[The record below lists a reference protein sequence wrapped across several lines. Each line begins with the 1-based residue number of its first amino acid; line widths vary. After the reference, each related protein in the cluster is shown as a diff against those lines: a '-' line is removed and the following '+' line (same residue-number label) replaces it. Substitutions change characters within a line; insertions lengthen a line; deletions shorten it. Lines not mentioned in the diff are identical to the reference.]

1 MPAHERIT
9 IDCDVLPKFTAAY
22 LRLAGDECAFI
33 EAHTA
38 HAVPRLLAAL
48 EAAGKKPEDVRWVVV
63 THVHLDH
70 AGGASRLMQAC
81 PNATLL
87 AHPRAARHL
96 VDPSR
101 LVASA
106 TSVYGAARFAE
117 LYGRIDPIPQERV
130 RALDDGATFDL
141 GGATLRVHHTE
152 GHAKHH
158 FVVDDPAAESVY
170 TGDAFGLVY
179 PALQRGVRFAIAS
192 TSPTDFDPD
201 KAHESI
207 DRIVALGEAAACLT
221 HFDAVTDI
229 EEVASQLHAWIDRS
243 RTWRDQAAASDAS
256 VAETTARIEEELR
269 AAIAKDAEGR
279 GLALGAEDWRLLALD
294 IELNAQG
301 IAFVADRMR
310 RAS

>member
-1 MPAHERIT
+1 MATHERIT
-9 IDCDVLPKFTAAY
+9 VDCDVLPKFTAAY
-22 LRLAGDECAFI
+22 LRVAGDECAFI

-38 HAVPRLLAAL
+38 HAVPKLLAAL
-48 EAAGKKPEDVRWVVV
+48 AARGKRPEDVRWIVV

-70 AGGASRLMQAC
+70 AGGAGVLLAKC

-106 TSVYGAARFAE
+106 TAVYGAARFAE
-117 LYGRIDPIPQERV
+117 LYGTIEPIPQERV
-130 RALDDGATFDL
+130 RALDDGATFEL

-158 FVVDDPAAESVY
+158 FVIDDPAVASVY

-192 TSPTDFDPD
+192 TSPTDFDPE

-207 DRIVALGEAAACLT
+207 DRIVALGEDAACLT
-221 HFDAVTDI
+221 HYDAITDVG
-229 EEVASQLHAWIDRS
+229 EVASQLHAWIDRS
-243 RTWRDQAAASDAS
+243 ARWLDEAASSAAPVS
-256 VAETTARIEEELR
+256 ELTAGIQEKIRS
-269 AAIAKDAEGR
+269 AIAEDTSRR
-279 GLALGAEDWRLLALD
+279 GLALTEDDWKLLALD
-294 IELNAQG
+294 IDLNAQG
-301 IAFVADRMR
+301 IAFVAGKR
-310 RAS
+310 RGG